1 MASERMTV
9 ARAMV
14 KALEAE
20 GITTVFGYP
29 GAAICP
35 FYDELISSG
44 IRHILVRHEV
54 NGGHAASGYARMTSS
69 RNSYIG
75 SGCDKPYNGYSNR
88 SHGQHTY
95 GPYHR
100 AGKL

>member
-35 FYDELISSG
+35 FYDELISSD
-44 IRHILVRHEV
+44 IRHVR
-54 NGGHAASGYARMTSS
+54 YP
-69 RNSYIG
+69 
-75 SGCDKPYNGYSNR
+75 KPF
-88 SHGQHTY
+88 
-95 GPYHR
+95 
-100 AGKL
+100 GKLFCLFFQFTSTIHIQMKLKTFTL